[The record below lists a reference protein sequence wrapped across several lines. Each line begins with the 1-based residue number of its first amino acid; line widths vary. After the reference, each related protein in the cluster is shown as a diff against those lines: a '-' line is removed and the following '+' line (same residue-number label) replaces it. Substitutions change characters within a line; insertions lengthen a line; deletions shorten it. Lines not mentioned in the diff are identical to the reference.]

1 MLKKISLALLFAAL
15 AAVASAQEKTVT
27 VADFAGTWNIE
38 MMSHQIALV
47 IEPTE
52 GNKVDGTLMLMGRD
66 TLLKGELTDRT
77 ITFVG
82 VKSEA
87 NGNVRGNQ
95 SSDHDHQ
102 PPTAAPA
109 GSGMPPQPIAITLQE
124 DGTIAGEM
132 MTNNGPMKWTG
143 EKLKSKKKG

>member
-1 MLKKISLALLFAAL
+1 MLKKISIALLFAAL
-15 AAVASAQEKTVT
+15 ATAASAQEKKVT

-66 TLLKGELTDRT
+66 TLLKGELTGRT

-87 NGNVRGNQ
+87 SGNMLA
-95 SSDHDHQ
+95 DHDHQ

-109 GSGMPPQPIAITLQE
+109 GSGMPPQPIVVTLQE

-132 MTNNGPMKWTG
+132 MTNN
-143 EKLKSKKKG
+143 